1 MLVLKADKLYL
12 LMTQINV
19 LNYKW
24 LEFAGASFQ
33 DIVTFHAGRQQ
44 IDKINDVDAS
54 ITLGL
59 DGRKLVFSG
68 L

>member
-1 MLVLKADKLYL
+1 M
-12 LMTQINV
+12 MQIYV

-24 LEFAGASFQ
+24 LEFAVVSFQ

-44 IDKINDVDAS
+44 IDKINDVAAS
-54 ITLGL
+54 ITLSL
-59 DGRKLVFSG
+59 DERKLVFSG